1 MKIYHKKMFASGIF
15 CIALGLLNLIMGIS
29 KQDMDA
35 RRWVLMVVLLLIGIG
50 EIARSLSKK
59 MAREDKLEAMDER
72 NRLITWKSKSKAFQL
87 TQGISFFSMLILLV
101 MGKVSGYEGF
111 TAMGVGLAF
120 TYTISMFAELGAYLY
135 YESKN

>member
-1 MKIYHKKMFASGIF
+1 MIETLLQLSSGAASGSTTGTGNSYSFI
-15 CIALGLLNLIMGIS
+15 I
-29 KQDMDA
+29 
-35 RRWVLMVVLLLIGIG
+35 LMVVLLLIGIG

-87 TQGISFFSMLILLV
+87 TQVISFFLMLILLV